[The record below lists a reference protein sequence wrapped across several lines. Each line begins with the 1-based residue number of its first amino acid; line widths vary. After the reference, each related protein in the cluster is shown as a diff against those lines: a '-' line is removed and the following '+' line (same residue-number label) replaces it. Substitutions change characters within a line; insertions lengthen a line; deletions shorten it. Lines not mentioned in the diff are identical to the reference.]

1 MDWQEAGKAWG
12 WRATDWAHLVE
23 PGNRRLFL
31 DVLDG
36 LDVGAGDTFCDVAC
50 GSGFAVEEAQRR
62 GADVAGLDASEELL
76 AVAAE
81 RAPGAD
87 LRAGDLAALPWPEDS
102 FDVVTS
108 FNGVWNVEAA
118 FAEVRRVL
126 RPGGRF
132 AMSFWGRPEH
142 VDLYALMPALA
153 EFSPPE
159 ELHAGASLLSVG
171 EEGVAEALLRAHDL
185 TPLRRSATM
194 CTQEYADLELASR
207 GLVSSGPTYPA
218 VQAAGE
224 SAVRSRLE
232 QLSARFV
239 STQTGMVRITNEW
252 AWIIAQG

>member
-1 MDWQEAGKAWG
+1 MDWQEAGAAWG
-12 WRATDWAHLVE
+12 WRSTDWAHLVE

-31 DVLDG
+31 DVLDELEVG
-36 LDVGAGDTFCDVAC
+36 LGDAYCDVAC

-62 GADVAGLDASEELL
+62 GADVAGLDASPALL

-87 LRAGDLAALPWPEDS
+87 LRAGDITALPWPDDS

-108 FNGVWNVEAA
+108 FNGVWNVESA
-118 FAEVRRVL
+118 FGEIRRVL

-132 AMSFWGRPEH
+132 AMSFWGRPELI
-142 VDLYALMPALA
+142 DLFALMPALV

-159 ELHAGASLLSVG
+159 ELHAGAGLLNVG
-171 EEGVAEALLRAHDL
+171 DDGVAERLLCAHGL
-185 TPLRRSATM
+185 KPLRRSASM

-224 SAVRSRLE
+224 DEVRSRLE
-232 QLSARFV
+232 QLAAQFV
-239 STQTGMVRITNEW
+239 SADTGMVRITNEW
-252 AWIIAQG
+252 AWITARG